1 MFIGSTTGSPN
12 GVWIKIF
19 GSSKKEVVDISISKI
34 TLLLF
39 SIALNEKLEIGVK
52 SILLFNVVDRT
63 FSISKK

>member
-1 MFIGSTTGSPN
+1 M
-12 GVWIKIF
+12 
-19 GSSKKEVVDISISKI
+19 SKI